1 MESQRT
7 FLFIGLLLV
16 SFLLFTEWSKEQTAA
31 NADTSAV
38 TQQVAGPANND
49 QVDVPASSQ
58 ADVPMQ
64 ATVATR
70 SVISVTT
77 DVLAVKIDT
86 RGGDIVEAKLL
97 QHAETHGSDQPY
109 LLLGEFEGK
118 EYFAQSGLI
127 GLNGPDASSQGRPV
141 YQSEQTSYTLSGDE
155 LRVPLTF
162 VDSKGVQFNKTY
174 VFKPGQY
181 DVALE
186 YDVTNST
193 ADPVQVQLYT
203 QIKRTVQEKGSMVD
217 QTYLGAAY
225 GTSDEPYEKY
235 SFSDMAEANLNKNT
249 QGGYIAFIQHYFV
262 SAWVPGQTT
271 NNTIYSSLRNNN
283 SIIGVKGE
291 ATNIQGNATAQLTA
305 TYYMGP
311 KDMDALEALQKDL
324 DLTVDYGWLWFIS
337 QPLLELL
344 KFLYS
349 GEGSFFGL
357 FDINIGGLGNWG
369 LAIIA
374 ITIIVKSFL
383 YPLTKA
389 QYTSMAKMRMLQPKM
404 QALKE
409 RYGDDRQKFGQ
420 AMMEMYR
427 KEKVNPMGGC
437 FPLLL
442 QMPIFLAL
450 FYVFLESTELRHAE
464 FMLWLTDLSS
474 KDPYYVLPI
483 LFGASMFLTQKLQ
496 PMTVTDPMQQKMM
509 TWMPV
514 IFSVFFIWFPSGL
527 VLYWLVSNL
536 ISIAQMLYIYR
547 GMEKK
552 GMKVRG

>member
-16 SFLLFTEWSKEQTAA
+16 SFLLFQEWTQEQNQPQTG
-31 NADTSAV
+31 TSAAAH
-38 TQQVAGPANND
+38 QVANSTPTED
-49 QVDVPASSQ
+49 QTDVPASSQ
-58 ADVPMQ
+58 SDVPVV
-64 ATVATR
+64 ATQATR
-70 SVISVTT
+70 SVISITT
-77 DVLAVKIDT
+77 DVFAVKVDT
-86 RGGDIVEAKLL
+86 KGGDIVEAKLL

-109 LLLGEFEGK
+109 LLLGEFDAK
-118 EYFAQSGLI
+118 QYISQSGLI
-127 GLNGPDASSQGRPV
+127 GLNGPDANKSGRPV
-141 YQSEQTSYTLSGDE
+141 YKSTQTHYELAGDT

-162 VDSKGVQFNKTY
+162 TDEKGVQYTKTY
-174 VFKPGQY
+174 IFNAGKY
-181 DVALE
+181 DVGLE
-186 YDVTNST
+186 YHVNNTT

-203 QIKRTVQEKGSMVD
+203 QIKRTRQDKGSMVD

-225 GTSDEPYEKY
+225 GTAEEPYEKY

-249 QGGYIAFIQHYFV
+249 QGGYVAFLQHYFV
-262 SAWVPGQTT
+262 SAWVPDQQT
-271 NNTIYSSLRNNN
+271 NNTVYTTLRNGNG
-283 SIIGVKGE
+283 IIGMKSEPTNVQANTA
-291 ATNIQGNATAQLTA
+291 ATITA

-311 KDMDALEALQKDL
+311 KDTEALEAIQEDL

-337 QPLLELL
+337 QPLLTLL
-344 KFLYS
+344 KFLY
-349 GEGSFFGL
+349 G
-357 FDINIGGLGNWG
+357 ILGNWG

-374 ITIIVKSFL
+374 ITLIVKTAL

-464 FMLWLTDLSS
+464 FVLWLTDLSAM
-474 KDPYYVLPI
+474 DPYYVLPV

-509 TWMPV
+509 TYMPV
-514 IFSVFFIWFPSGL
+514 VFSIFFIWFPSGL

-536 ISIAQMLYIYR
+536 ISIAQMLIIYR